1 MVVESQ
7 TKLLRVD
14 GIKWQV
20 SRLDKNRR
28 TPVPICPDHDLRL
41 KPIPPRSYH
50 TIGYR
55 STWIAGDPKDSIKLK
70 CAEGHEF
77 ELPRKYGEERE
88 YVLDRMDAMSFRK
101 MQVLNLDDEAVPIAK
116 EKVSLPSDSNYFLT
130 AQLMESKRGLQVVI
144 YAGEKGHNNK
154 AQIFVEPEVRR
165 LSFDQWDLNPSD
177 LFAKIEVTFKDGTTH
192 TIEG

>member
-14 GIKWQV
+14 GIKWQI
-20 SRLDKNRR
+20 SRQDKNRR

-41 KPIPPRSYH
+41 KPIPPRRYRH
-50 TIGYR
+50 NGYL
-55 STWIAGDPKDSIKLK
+55 SSWIEGDPDDSMTLK
-70 CAEGHEF
+70 CAEGHDF
-77 ELPRKYGEERE
+77 GLPRKYGEERE
-88 YVLDRMDAMSFRK
+88 YVINRMDAKRFRT

-116 EKVSLPSDSNYFLT
+116 EKVSLPPDSNYFLT

-144 YAGEKGHNNK
+144 YAGEKGADNK

-165 LSFDQWDLNPSD
+165 LSFDQRDLNPSD